1 MKLGISC
8 AISGTGFLV
17 SAKTIRENGG
27 WPYHLLTEDIEF
39 SVNCALKGQ
48 TIGYCDKAVIYDE
61 QPIAFKQSWDQRL
74 RWSKGFYQVDCKY
87 GLSLIKGCF
96 SPSRK
101 GFSCYDMFMTVAPGM
116 LFTLS
121 AILVNL
127 VVLFACMTEPAY
139 IARLVMMESTGFIFR
154 TIGAFYIGLLLYG
167 AITMVSEWKQIH
179 LSTAKKLLYTFTFPL
194 FMFTYIPISACALI
208 RRVEWK
214 PIYHGS
220 DQGSFIGQQAGK
232 KATSV

>member
-1 MKLGISC
+1 
-8 AISGTGFLV
+8 
-17 SAKTIRENGG
+17 
-27 WPYHLLTEDIEF
+27 
-39 SVNCALKGQ
+39 
-48 TIGYCDKAVIYDE
+48 
-61 QPIAFKQSWDQRL
+61 
-74 RWSKGFYQVDCKY
+74 
-87 GLSLIKGCF
+87 
-96 SPSRK
+96 
-101 GFSCYDMFMTVAPGM
+101 MFMTVAPGM

-194 FMFTYIPISACALI
+194 FMFTYIPISACALV